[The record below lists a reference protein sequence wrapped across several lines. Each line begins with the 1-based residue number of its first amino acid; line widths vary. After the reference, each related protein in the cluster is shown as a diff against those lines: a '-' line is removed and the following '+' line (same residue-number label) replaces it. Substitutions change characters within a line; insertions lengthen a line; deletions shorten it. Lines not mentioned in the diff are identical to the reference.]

1 MKMYGRF
8 GAMIATSTFV
18 MYWLMY
24 LNTYQLDHV
33 YVSESRSYMALIM
46 GAAMA
51 VIMLTFMQHMLT
63 SRLVNIGIIAGSAL
77 VFLLALWLVR
87 SQVTVDDTSYMKSMI
102 PHHSVAILTS
112 KRAHISD
119 PHVRKLADQII
130 ESQTSEI
137 SEMKQLIEN
146 LEKKRQ

>member
-1 MKMYGRF
+1 MNMYARF
-8 GAMIATSTFV
+8 GAMIASSIFI

-33 YVSESRSYMALIM
+33 YVSESRTYMAIIM

-51 VIMLTFMQHMLT
+51 VIMLAFMQHMLT
-63 SRLVNIGIIAGSAL
+63 NRRANVGIAVCSII
-77 VFLLALWLVR
+77 VFFLALWLVR
-87 SQVTVDDTSYMKSMI
+87 SQVTVDDVSYMKSMM

-119 PHVRKLADQII
+119 PRVRRLADQII
-130 ESQTSEI
+130 DSQTREI
-137 SEMKQLIEN
+137 SEMKMLIQDI
-146 LEKKRQ
+146 EKTR